1 MTTDLKLNTAVL
13 KEAMIRHDF
22 DVSYLAARLDQHI
35 GPVSAKL
42 VQRWLDGTEQP
53 EQGHLATLE
62 LLTQTTKQDLLSD
75 RIPMSEYANREPD
88 FEDRPVVTN
97 HKRER
102 SPNRKPIVE
111 LLKKGIYHQ
120 TTPER
125 LASII
130 RRGKI
135 LPSGKAPEAAWPNMN
150 SYSSFIESVALFNF
164 GRATDK
170 QIRTTTLCWASVV
183 EREDV
188 SVFLRLNTDA
198 LPQELQHYT
207 QSMRQEYKQ
216 FKFLDHVESWHKGE
230 IPWSAVNGCW
240 KLRLNR
246 TGRNHQLT
254 DLSHLLFDSNELL
267 LHLGQIESPSFHLD
281 PCDEAQ
287 IELESLNP
295 ELAIVISSCFTNFS
309 PDQMGFMLET
319 RDFWRSIGMKK
330 PSRKIRQ
337 LAIKTLA
344 SSPATQ

>member
-13 KEAMIRHDF
+13 KEAMIKHDF
-22 DVSYLAARLDQHI
+22 NVSYLAARLDQHI

-53 EQGHLATLE
+53 QQGHLASLA
-62 LLTQTTKQDLLSD
+62 LLIQTTKQDLLSD
-75 RIPMSEYANREPD
+75 RIPMGKHANREPD
-88 FEDRPVVTN
+88 FEDRPVPTN

-130 RRGKI
+130 RMGEI
-135 LPSGKAPEAAWPNMN
+135 LPSGKTPEAAWPNTN

-170 QIRTTTLCWASVV
+170 QIKATTLCWASVI

-188 SVFLRLNTDA
+188 SVFLRLNMDA
-198 LPQELQHYT
+198 LPQKLQHST
-207 QSMRQEYKQ
+207 QSMRQQNKQ
-216 FKFLDHVESWHKGE
+216 FKFLDHVESWHRGS

-240 KLRLNR
+240 ELRLNR
-246 TGRNHQLT
+246 NGRNHQLT
-254 DLSHLLFDSNELL
+254 DLSHVLFHSNEA
-267 LHLGQIESPSFHLD
+267 
-281 PCDEAQ
+281 CDEALM
-287 IELESLNP
+287 ELESLDP
-295 ELAIVISSCFTNFS
+295 ALAVVISSCFSNFS
-309 PDQMGFMLET
+309 PDQMKPMLEK
-319 RDFWRSIGMKK
+319 RQFWSSIGMSK
-330 PSRKIRQ
+330 PSRKMRELI
-337 LAIKTLA
+337 IKTIP
-344 SSPATQ
+344 SPAPKLS